1 MKKHILI
8 PYEKYRRFFSS
19 PEEHSEPMD
28 TSTKKEKKLTDEDI
42 LSLLPEKLRDK
53 GKQFLHFLK
62 LNLP

>member
-8 PYEKYRRFFSS
+8 PYEKYCRLFSS
-19 PEEHSEPMD
+19 PEKQPMGTSIKVENKLSE
-28 TSTKKEKKLTDEDI
+28 EDI